1 MAALCVLPIVGVAKP
16 RAWNEG
22 GTASEELRSLMKAA
36 LSAARDGDQ
45 AKLKEIAHGMMI
57 PNHEAW
63 FKITFG
69 KEDGAK
75 MAVAYKKGFEWQEDW
90 IPKLFE
96 GLSKHEGEW
105 LVEEVREPKV
115 PGILRCEQ
123 VLADAGRKG
132 TAFYLVTFQMDI
144 NGGPKVDS
152 PAGFYTFVEGAYRR
166 LDCVGMGLGLQ
177 GGVASGRP
185 SSGPIGVR
193 GNIQAAR
200 IINRVQPVYPQEARK
215 KGIAGIVRLH
225 VLLAKDGTVKQME
238 LVSGH
243 PLLQQAAI
251 DAVRQWTYH
260 PTLLNGEPV
269 EIDTTIDIFFV
280 LNSAPAK
287 SP

>member
-1 MAALCVLPIVGVAKP
+1 M
-16 RAWNEG
+16 
-22 GTASEELRSLMKAA
+22 
-36 LSAARDGDQ
+36 
-45 AKLKEIAHGMMI
+45 
-57 PNHEAW
+57 
-63 FKITFG
+63 
-69 KEDGAK
+69 
-75 MAVAYKKGFEWQEDW
+75 
-90 IPKLFE
+90 
-96 GLSKHEGEW
+96 
-105 LVEEVREPKV
+105 
-115 PGILRCEQ
+115 
-123 VLADAGRKG
+123 
-132 TAFYLVTFQMDI
+132 
-144 NGGPKVDS
+144 
-152 PAGFYTFVEGAYRR
+152 
-166 LDCVGMGLGLQ
+166 
-177 GGVASGRP
+177 
-185 SSGPIGVR
+185 R